1 MIEVKV
7 PVLPES
13 ISEATVAV
21 WHKKPGDFVELDD
34 VIVEIETDKVVL
46 EVPAEDSGVL
56 TEIRAKEGE
65 TVGEQQ
71 VLGILEKKP
80 QDDSKETPT
89 VENDSTKKEEP
100 TQKAPEEVTQE
111 MQEEGI
117 QEAPEEVTA
126 EQEVVPL
133 SKLGTMKK
141 AELVELAASLN
152 VQLEGKATKAILID
166 RINSAQSGQEEATQ
180 EAPEEITQ
188 KVPEEATQEAQQ
200 NSPELS
206 DQGNVSPKGNRLEE
220 KVPMSR
226 IRKTIANRLH
236 SATQNTAMLT
246 TFNEVDMSSI
256 LSMRSSYKEAF
267 EKKYSVKLGLMSFF
281 VKAAVESLKKFPT
294 VNAYIDGDDIVYHA
308 YCDVSVAISS
318 DRGLVVPVLRD
329 AHKMAMHDIEKSIID
344 FSVRAQDGTLGID
357 EMSGGTFTISNGGV
371 FGSLLSTPILN
382 SPQSAILGMHKTQ
395 ERPVVVD
402 GEIVIRPM
410 MYLALSYDHQIIDGK
425 EAVQFL
431 ISIKDALEDPTR
443 LLLKV

>member
-21 WHKKPGDFVELDD
+21 WHKKPGDFVELDE

-89 VENDSTKKEEP
+89 AESDSTKKEEP
-100 TQKAPEEVTQE
+100 P
-111 MQEEGI
+111 
-117 QEAPEEVTA
+117 QEAPEEVIA

-133 SKLGTMKK
+133 SNLETMKK

-152 VQLEGKATKAILID
+152 VQVEGKTTKAILID
-166 RINSAQSGQEEATQ
+166 RINIAQSGQEEATQ
-180 EAPEEITQ
+180 KGPE
-188 KVPEEATQEAQQ
+188 KVTQEESEEVTLEAQK

-206 DQGNVSPKGNRLEE
+206 DKEDLSPKGNRLEE
-220 KVPMSR
+220 RVPMSR

-329 AHKMAMHDIEKSIID
+329 AHKMAMHDIEKAIID
-344 FSVRAQDGTLGID
+344 FAVRAQDGTLGID

-395 ERPVVVD
+395 ERPIVVD

>member
-100 TQKAPEEVTQE
+100 TQKAPEEVT
-111 MQEEGI
+111 
-117 QEAPEEVTA
+117 A

-152 VQLEGKATKAILID
+152 VQVEGKSTKAILID
-166 RINSAQSGQEEATQ
+166 RINTAQSGQEEATQ

-220 KVPMSR
+220 RVPMSR

-246 TFNEVDMSSI
+246 TINEVDMSAI

>member
-1 MIEVKV
+1 MKV

-21 WHKKPGDFVELDD
+21 WHKKPGDFVELDE

-65 TVGEQQ
+65 TVGGQQ
-71 VLGILEKKP
+71 VLGIMEKKP
-80 QDDSKETPT
+80 QDDSKETPPA
-89 VENDSTKKEEP
+89 ESDSTKKEEP
-100 TQKAPEEVTQE
+100 T
-111 MQEEGI
+111 

-152 VQLEGKATKAILID
+152 VQMEGKATKAILID
-166 RINSAQSGQEEATQ
+166 RINTAQSGQEEATQ
-180 EAPEEITQ
+180 KGPE
-188 KVPEEATQEAQQ
+188 KVTQEESEEVTLEAQK

-206 DQGNVSPKGNRLEE
+206 DKEDLSPKGNRLEE
-220 KVPMSR
+220 RVPMSR

-329 AHKMAMHDIEKSIID
+329 AHKMAMHDIEKAIID
-344 FSVRAQDGTLGID
+344 FAVRAQDGTLGID

-395 ERPVVVD
+395 ERPIVVD

>member
-152 VQLEGKATKAILID
+152 VQIEGKATKAILID
-166 RINSAQSGQEEATQ
+166 RINTAQSGQEEATQ

-220 KVPMSR
+220 RVPMSR

-246 TFNEVDMSSI
+246 TINEVDMSAI

-318 DRGLVVPVLRD
+318 YRGLVVPVLQD
-329 AHKMAMHDIEKSIID
+329 SHKMAMHDIEKAIID
-344 FSVRAQDGTLGID
+344 FSVRAQDGTLDID

-395 ERPVVVD
+395 ERPIVVD

>member
-89 VENDSTKKEEP
+89 AESDSTKKEEP
-100 TQKAPEEVTQE
+100 T
-111 MQEEGI
+111 

-133 SKLGTMKK
+133 SNLETMKK

-152 VQLEGKATKAILID
+152 IQVEGKTTKAILID
-166 RINSAQSGQEEATQ
+166 RINTAQSGQEE
-180 EAPEEITQ
+180 PEE
-188 KVPEEATQEAQQ
+188 VNLEAQK

-206 DQGNVSPKGNRLEE
+206 DKEDLSPKGNRLEE
-220 KVPMSR
+220 RVPMSR

-329 AHKMAMHDIEKSIID
+329 AHKMAMHDIEKAIID
-344 FSVRAQDGTLGID
+344 FAVRAQDGTLGID

-395 ERPVVVD
+395 ERPIVVD

>member
-89 VENDSTKKEEP
+89 AERVSTKKEEP
-100 TQKAPEEVTQE
+100 TQK
-111 MQEEGI
+111 
-117 QEAPEEVTA
+117 APEEVTA

-152 VQLEGKATKAILID
+152 VQVEGRATKAILID
-166 RINSAQSGQEEATQ
+166 RINTAQSGQEEATQ
-180 EAPEEITQ
+180 KAPEKVTQ
-188 KVPEEATQEAQQ
+188 EVPEEVTQEAQQ

-206 DQGNVSPKGNRLEE
+206 DKGDASPKGNRLEE
-220 KVPMSR
+220 RVPMSR

-246 TFNEVDMSSI
+246 TINEVDMSSI

-395 ERPVVVD
+395 ERPIVVD

>member
-89 VENDSTKKEEP
+89 AESDSTKKEEP
-100 TQKAPEEVTQE
+100 T
-111 MQEEGI
+111 

-133 SKLGTMKK
+133 SNLETMKK

-152 VQLEGKATKAILID
+152 VQVEGKTTKAILID
-166 RINSAQSGQEEATQ
+166 RINTAQSGQEEATQ
-180 EAPEEITQ
+180 KGPE
-188 KVPEEATQEAQQ
+188 KVTQEESEEVTLEAQK

-206 DQGNVSPKGNRLEE
+206 DKEDLSPKGNRLEE
-220 KVPMSR
+220 RVPMSR

-329 AHKMAMHDIEKSIID
+329 AHKMAMHDIEKAIID
-344 FSVRAQDGTLGID
+344 FAVRAQDGTLGID

-395 ERPVVVD
+395 ERPIVVD